1 MPDRRDQRGGFRV
14 SEIFFAVRINGCR
27 AVTRPAGVRAAA
39 RSTVAALARE
49 VSKAAQAHGPRDSI
63 LMICIV
69 NVHIYGTVRL
79 RSAMR
84 TKLATSLLA
93 VAALSLVTAFSGGCR
108 RSSSSSS
115 SKPVKLAFVTNN
127 TSSFWQLASAGV
139 HKYEQEG
146 KVQVD
151 IKLPPNGTLDEQN
164 QILQNLVS
172 QGYDAIAV
180 SAIAPKDQTAELNVI
195 AARTNLITFDSDAAT
210 SHRLL
215 YIGTNNYAAGK
226 VLGDEIVRLLP
237 KGGKIAVFVGTF
249 AADNA
254 AQREKGIEDAIAG
267 HNIEVVD
274 KREDNTD
281 RARARSNVEDIVN
294 ARHDLNL
301 VVGLWNYN
309 GSAIA
314 AALEGLGKKGT
325 VLAAVFDEDEGTLDG
340 IASGTIQVT
349 VVQKPFM
356 FGYLASKWMH
366 DLALKRDA
374 TKATLPPGGIIDTGV
389 EVINKDNVKEFKD
402 RLAEMRKSG

>member
-1 MPDRRDQRGGFRV
+1 
-14 SEIFFAVRINGCR
+14 
-27 AVTRPAGVRAAA
+27 
-39 RSTVAALARE
+39 
-49 VSKAAQAHGPRDSI
+49 
-63 LMICIV
+63 
-69 NVHIYGTVRL
+69 
-79 RSAMR
+79 MR
-84 TKLATSLLA
+84 TKLGMYLLA
-93 VAALSLVTAFSGGCR
+93 VATLSVVAVGADGCR
-108 RSSSSSS
+108 RSSAT
-115 SKPVKLAFVTNN
+115 KPVKLAFVTNN

-151 IKLPPNGTLDEQN
+151 VKLPPNGTVDEQN

-180 SAIAPKDQTAELNVI
+180 SAIAPKDQTTQLNAI
-195 AARTNLITFDSDAAT
+195 AGHTNLLTFDSDAAK
-210 SHRLL
+210 SDRLL
-215 YIGTNNYAAGK
+215 YIGTDNYAAGTA
-226 VLGDEIVRLLP
+226 LGGEIVKLLP
-237 KGGKIAVFVGTF
+237 NGGKIAVFVGTF

-267 HNIEVVD
+267 HNIVVVD
-274 KREDNTD
+274 KREDETD

-294 ARHDLNL
+294 ARHDLSM

-314 AALEGLGKKGT
+314 AALEGLGKKGS

-340 IASGTIQVT
+340 IEHGTIQVT

-366 DLALKRDA
+366 DLALKHDA
-374 TKATLPPGGIIDTGV
+374 TKAALPPERIIDTGV
-389 EVINKDNVKEFKD
+389 EVINKDNVKEFRD

>member
-1 MPDRRDQRGGFRV
+1 
-14 SEIFFAVRINGCR
+14 
-27 AVTRPAGVRAAA
+27 
-39 RSTVAALARE
+39 
-49 VSKAAQAHGPRDSI
+49 
-63 LMICIV
+63 
-69 NVHIYGTVRL
+69 
-79 RSAMR
+79 MR
-84 TKLATSLLA
+84 TKLATYLLA
-93 VAALSLVTAFSGGCR
+93 LATLSWMSVGASACR
-108 RSSSSSS
+108 RGS
-115 SKPVKLAFVTNN
+115 SKTVKLAFVTNN
-127 TSSFWQLASAGV
+127 TSAFWNIAAAGV

-151 IKLPPNGTLDEQN
+151 VKLPPNGTLDEQN
-164 QILQNLVS
+164 QILQNLSS

-180 SAIAPKDQTAELNVI
+180 SSIAPNDQITQLNDI
-195 AARTNLITFDSDAAT
+195 AGRTHLLTFDSDAAK
-210 SHRLL
+210 SKRLL

-226 VLGDEIVRLLP
+226 VLGGEIVKLLP

-267 HNIEVVD
+267 HGIEIVD

-294 ARHDLNL
+294 ARRDLSM
-301 VVGLWNYN
+301 VVGLYNYN

-314 AALEGLGKKGT
+314 AALEGLGKKGS

-340 IASGTIQVT
+340 IAQGAIQVT

-366 DLALKRDA
+366 DLATKGDA
-374 TKATLPPGGIIDTGV
+374 AKAALPPERIIDTGV
-389 EVINKDNVKEFKD
+389 EVINRDNLKEFRD
-402 RLAEMRKSG
+402 RLIQMRKSG